1 MKQPI
6 RNIAILAHVDAG
18 KTTLSERILFA
29 AGEIHRPGR
38 VEDGLATM
46 DYMPEE
52 KERGIT
58 IESGVAH
65 FEWKNTWFNFIDTP
79 GHVDFGAE
87 VDMALTAVEGAVLVV
102 SAASGVETQT
112 LASFRKLRESR
123 VRTILFVN
131 KLDNPD
137 YSLDE
142 TLINI
147 EETLG
152 VRPVL
157 MSVPQFKNGKMCA
170 MLDVL
175 SQSRLVHS
183 ESGTEV
189 LDDGWESDAGAAEE
203 RALLKKYYDEAVEFA
218 SNFDDEILSLALEN
232 KPVPPKMLLR
242 GLKAL
247 AASDEY
253 VICYAGSALEGF
265 GIRSLVTALS
275 FFLPEVPTFGENE
288 LGQVIR
294 LRHFRGVGEIS
305 LFRSHVDLLRRDWPA
320 DFEFSRLKA
329 NMLLPVD
336 EIRAGDIY
344 AMVSPFE
351 TELGQVI
358 YLDDNCARRMSRQT
372 KFDMTESNSW
382 YLSEAKVQRRETR
395 DERGERAAGTSL
407 RAEGEAISNA
417 SGNAALNGNAAGTA
431 TGNAAPSISENYLPL
446 LQTRVECV
454 RTEDYAHVERSLSV
468 LARMDPSFRV
478 QKDDGG
484 FWYLHTVGEVQ
495 LDVLLARLKRE
506 FGCEVRAGSPEVR
519 WQERLCREVGPAE
532 NTFQIGPHKMSI
544 SISASPLEGDA
555 HDIRLSAEFMEK
567 APLEILA
574 GVRSALLES
583 TEVGVLGKG
592 PLVGVRFEV
601 HRFEWTEGALP
612 PMIKKCCADAVAKL
626 VKPADVQLYE
636 PVMELSLECPVN
648 FAGLVT
654 GDIQAREGK
663 VKEIEGDGKT
673 HFLKADVPLRKIF
686 GYATGVRSISKGTAL
701 YSMKL
706 LGYRPAMV

>member
-1 MKQPI
+1 MSQPI

-29 AGEIHRPGR
+29 AGEVRRPGR

-65 FEWKNTWFNFIDTP
+65 FEWKDSWFNFIDTP

-87 VDMALTAVEGAVLVV
+87 VDMALSAVEGAVLVV

-112 LASFRKLRESR
+112 IAAFKKLREAG

-137 YSLDE
+137 YSLDD

-147 EETLG
+147 EEILG

-157 MSVPQFKNGKMCA
+157 MTLPQYENGRMTGV
-170 MLDVL
+170 LDVL
-175 SQSRLVHS
+175 SQSRLTHS
-183 ESGTEV
+183 DTGEEV
-189 LDDGWESDAGAAEE
+189 VDDGWNVEDGWDGSRE
-203 RALLKKYYDEAVEFA
+203 LKQHYAEAVEFA
-218 SNFDDEILSLALEN
+218 SNFDDEVLKLAMDG
-232 KPVPPKMLLR
+232 KRVPPKMLLR

-247 AASDEY
+247 ANSDDY
-253 VICYAGSALEGF
+253 ALCYAGSAMEGF
-265 GIRSLVTALS
+265 GVRSLVTALT
-275 FFLPEVPTFGENE
+275 FFLPDVPEFNEGE

-294 LRHFRGVGEIS
+294 LRHFKGVGEIS
-305 LFRSHVDLLRRDWPA
+305 LFRSHTDMERKAWPA
-320 DFEFSRLKA
+320 GFEFSRLKA
-329 NMLLPVD
+329 NLLQPVD
-336 EIRAGDIY
+336 EIRSGDIY
-344 AMVSPFE
+344 AMRTPFE
-351 TELGQVI
+351 TELGQI
-358 YLDDNCARRMSRQT
+358 L
-372 KFDMTESNSW
+372 
-382 YLSEAKVQRRETR
+382 KVTPEGRSDLIPQS
-395 DERGERAAGTSL
+395 DQGERPH
-407 RAEGEAISNA
+407 A
-417 SGNAALNGNAAGTA
+417 S
-431 TGNAAPSISENYLPL
+431 IRDKYQPL
-446 LQTRVECV
+446 LQTRVECLGS
-454 RTEDYAHVERSLSV
+454 EDYHHVEKSLNTLS
-468 LARMDPSFRV
+468 RMDPSFRV

-519 WQERLCREVGPAE
+519 WQERLCRDVGPVE
-532 NTFQIGPHKMSI
+532 NTFQLGPHKI
-544 SISASPLEGDA
+544 SIKLSATPLDSDA
-555 HDIRLSAEFMEK
+555 HDIRLSAEFLET
-567 APLEILA
+567 APREILA

-583 TEVGVLGKG
+583 TEVGILGKG

-601 HRFEWTEGALP
+601 HEFTWTEGALP
-612 PMIKKCCADAVAKL
+612 PMIKKACADAVTKL
-626 VKPADVQLYE
+626 IKPADVQLYE
-636 PVMELSLECPVN
+636 PIMELSLECPVN

-654 GDIQAREGK
+654 GDIQARDGK
-663 VKEIEGDGKT
+663 VKEIGGDGKT
-673 HFLKADVPLRKIF
+673 HFLKAEIPLRKIF

-706 LGYRPAMV
+706 LGYRPATV

>member
-1 MKQPI
+1 MPQSV

-29 AGEIHRPGR
+29 AGEVRRPGK
-38 VEDGLATM
+38 VEEGLATM

-112 LASFRKLRESR
+112 VAAYKKLREAG
-123 VRTILFVN
+123 VRTILYVN

-147 EETLG
+147 EEVLG

-157 MSVPQFKNGKMCA
+157 MTLPEYQDGRMTGV
-170 MLDVL
+170 LDVL

-183 ESGTEV
+183 ESGAEEI
-189 LDDGWESDAGAAEE
+189 DDGWNVEDGWDNSRE
-203 RALLKKYYDEAVEFA
+203 LKKHYAEAVEFA
-218 SNFDDEILSLALEN
+218 SSFDDEILQLAMEG
-232 KPVPPKMLLR
+232 KKVPPKMLLR
-242 GLKAL
+242 GLRELVKSDDYAL
-247 AASDEY
+247 
-253 VICYAGSALEGF
+253 CYAGSAMEGY
-265 GIRSLVTALS
+265 GVRSLITALT
-275 FFLPEVPTFGENE
+275 FFLPEPPQFAEGE

-294 LRHFRGVGEIS
+294 LRHFKGVGEIS
-305 LFRSHVDLLRRDWPA
+305 LFRSHTDMERKAWPA
-320 DFEFSRLKA
+320 GFEFSRLKA
-329 NMLLPVD
+329 NLLQPVD
-336 EIRAGDIY
+336 EIRSGDIY
-344 AMVSPFE
+344 AMRTPFE
-351 TELGQVI
+351 TELGQMI
-358 YLDDNCARRMSRQT
+358 YTD
-372 KFDMTESNSW
+372 
-382 YLSEAKVQRRETR
+382 
-395 DERGERAAGTSL
+395 GTSPSL
-407 RAEGEAISNA
+407 QAEESPSDNA
-417 SGNAALNGNAAGTA
+417 QL
-431 TGNAAPSISENYLPL
+431 SIRDNYKPL
-446 LQTRVECV
+446 LQTRVECLGA
-454 RTEDYAHVERSLSV
+454 EDYAHVEKSLNTLS
-468 LARMDPSFRV
+468 RMDPSFRV
-478 QKDDGG
+478 QHDLDGG

-519 WQERLCREVGPAE
+519 WQERLCHAVGPVE
-532 NTFQIGPHKMSI
+532 NTFQLGPHKI
-544 SISASPLEGDA
+544 SIKLSASPLEGDA
-555 HDIRLSAEFMEK
+555 HDIRLSAEFLET
-567 APLEILA
+567 APREILA

-583 TEVGVLGKG
+583 TEVGILGKG
-592 PLVGVRFEV
+592 ALVGVRFEV
-601 HRFEWTEGALP
+601 QEFSWTEGALP
-612 PMIKKCCADAVAKL
+612 PMIKKACGDAVLKL

-636 PVMELSLECPVN
+636 PVMELSVECPVN

-654 GDIQAREGK
+654 GDIQSRDGK
-663 VKEIEGDGKT
+663 VKEIAGDGKT

-706 LGYRPAMV
+706 LGYRSATV

>member
-1 MKQPI
+1 VTQPV

-29 AGEIHRPGR
+29 AGEVRRPGK
-38 VEDGLATM
+38 VEEGLATM

-87 VDMALTAVEGAVLVV
+87 VDTALTAVEGAVLVV

-112 LASFRKLRESR
+112 VAAFRKLREAG

-147 EETLG
+147 EEVLG

-157 MSVPQFKNGKMCA
+157 MTLPEYKGGRMSGV
-170 MLDVL
+170 LDVL
-175 SQSRLVHS
+175 SKSRLIHS
-183 ESGTEV
+183 DSGEEVVDDSWPQSGEVSDSTEKI
-189 LDDGWESDAGAAEE
+189 
-203 RALLKKYYDEAVEFA
+203 KKHYAEAVEFA
-218 SNFDDEILSLALEN
+218 SNFDDEVLQLALEG
-232 KPVPPKMLLR
+232 KPVPPKTLLR
-242 GLKAL
+242 GLKELAKNSDYAL
-247 AASDEY
+247 
-253 VICYAGSALEGF
+253 CYAGSAIEGF
-265 GIRSLVTALS
+265 GVRSLTTALS
-275 FFLPEVPTFGENE
+275 FFLPDVPEFADNE

-294 LRHFRGVGEIS
+294 LRHFKGVGEIS
-305 LFRSHVDLLRRDWPA
+305 LFRSHTNMERKEWPA
-320 DFEFSRLKA
+320 GFEFSRLKA
-329 NMLLPVD
+329 NLLQPVD
-336 EIRAGDIY
+336 EIRSGDIY
-344 AMVSPFE
+344 AMRSPFE

-358 YLDDNCARRMSRQT
+358 SLDGTLPEPVEGND
-372 KFDMTESNSW
+372 
-382 YLSEAKVQRRETR
+382 
-395 DERGERAAGTSL
+395 AG
-407 RAEGEAISNA
+407 
-417 SGNAALNGNAAGTA
+417 
-431 TGNAAPSISENYLPL
+431 PSIRDKYQPL
-446 LQTRVECV
+446 LQTRVECLGSD
-454 RTEDYAHVERSLSV
+454 DYHHVEKSLNM
-468 LARMDPSFRV
+468 LGRMDPSFRV

-519 WQERLCREVGPAE
+519 WQERLCRNVGPVE
-532 NTFQIGPHKMSI
+532 NTFQLGPHKI
-544 SISASPLEGDA
+544 SIKLSATPLDGDA
-555 HDIRLSAEFMEK
+555 HDIRLSAEFLET
-567 APLEILA
+567 APREILA

-583 TEVGVLGKG
+583 TEIGVLGKG
-592 PLVGVRFEV
+592 ALVGVCFEV
-601 HRFEWTEGALP
+601 HEFTWTEGALP
-612 PMIKKCCADAVAKL
+612 PMIKKACADAVTKL
-626 VKPADVQLYE
+626 IKPADVQLYE
-636 PVMELSLECPVN
+636 PIMELSLECPVN

-654 GDIQAREGK
+654 GDIQSRDGK
-663 VKEIEGDGKT
+663 VKEIGGDGKT

-706 LGYRPAMV
+706 LGYRPATI

>member
-29 AGEIHRPGR
+29 AGEVHRPGK
-38 VEDGLATM
+38 VEEGLATM

-112 LASFRKLRESR
+112 VASFRKLHESR

-157 MSVPQFKNGKMCA
+157 MAVPEFKNGKMCG

-183 ESGTEV
+183 DSGEEV
-189 LDDGWESDAGAAEE
+189 VDDDWKTDASAAEE
-203 RALLKKYYDEAVEFA
+203 RALLKKYYAEAVEFA
-218 SNFDDEILSLALEN
+218 SNFDDEILTLALDN

-247 AASDEY
+247 AASDDY
-253 VICYAGSALEGF
+253 VICYAGSALEGY
-265 GIRSLVTALS
+265 GVRSLVTALS
-275 FFLPEVPTFGENE
+275 FFLPEVPTFDENE
-288 LGQVIR
+288 LGQVVR

-305 LFRSHVDLLRRDWPA
+305 LFRSHADLLRRDWPTG
-320 DFEFSRLKA
+320 FEFSRLKA

-336 EIRAGDIY
+336 EIRLGDIY
-344 AMVSPFE
+344 AMKSPFE

-358 YLDDNCARRMSRQT
+358 YLDGRGMCD
-372 KFDMTESNSW
+372 ESV
-382 YLSEAKVQRRETR
+382 ER
-395 DERGERAAGTSL
+395 DVVE
-407 RAEGEAISNA
+407 
-417 SGNAALNGNAAGTA
+417 NAAGDAVETA
-431 TGNAAPSISENYLPL
+431 SPSISENYLPL

-519 WQERLCREVGPAE
+519 WQERLCRAVGPAE

-555 HDIRLSAEFMEK
+555 HDIRLSAEFMEN
-567 APLEILA
+567 APREILA

-706 LGYRPAMV
+706 LGYRPATV

>member
-1 MKQPI
+1 MPQSV

-18 KTTLSERILFA
+18 KTTLSERILFT
-29 AGEIHRPGR
+29 AGEVRRPGK
-38 VEDGLATM
+38 VEEGLATM

-112 LASFRKLRESR
+112 VAAYRKLREAG

-147 EETLG
+147 EEVLG

-157 MSVPQFKNGKMCA
+157 MTLPEYRDGRMTGV
-170 MLDVL
+170 LDVL
-175 SQSRLVHS
+175 SQSRLSHS
-183 ESGTEV
+183 ESGSEEI
-189 LDDGWESDAGAAEE
+189 DDGWNVDDGWDNSAE
-203 RALLKKYYDEAVEFA
+203 LKKHYAEAVEFA
-218 SNFDDEILSLALEN
+218 SSFDDEVLKLAMEG
-232 KPVPPKMLLR
+232 KRVPPKLLLR
-242 GLKAL
+242 GLRELVKSDDYAL
-247 AASDEY
+247 
-253 VICYAGSALEGF
+253 CYAGSAMEGY
-265 GIRSLVTALS
+265 GVRSLITALT
-275 FFLPEVPTFGENE
+275 FFLPEPPEFADGE

-294 LRHFRGVGEIS
+294 LRHFKGVGEIS
-305 LFRSHVDLLRRDWPA
+305 LFRSHADMERKAWPA
-320 DFEFSRLKA
+320 GFEFSRLKA
-329 NMLLPVD
+329 NLLQPVD
-336 EIRAGDIY
+336 EIRSGDIY
-344 AMVSPFE
+344 AMRTPFE
-351 TELGQVI
+351 TELGQIINMDGTQVSSCRSPLGQEHP
-358 YLDDNCARRMSRQT
+358 LDHT
-372 KFDMTESNSW
+372 
-382 YLSEAKVQRRETR
+382 
-395 DERGERAAGTSL
+395 
-407 RAEGEAISNA
+407 
-417 SGNAALNGNAAGTA
+417 
-431 TGNAAPSISENYLPL
+431 PSIRDKYKPL
-446 LQTRVECV
+446 LQTRVECLGA
-454 RTEDYAHVERSLSV
+454 EDYAHVEKSLNTLS
-468 LARMDPSFRV
+468 RMDPSFRV
-478 QKDDGG
+478 QHDLDGG

-519 WQERLCREVGPAE
+519 WQERLCHAVGLVE
-532 NTFQIGPHKMSI
+532 NTFQLGPHKI
-544 SISASPLEGDA
+544 SIKLSAIPLEGDA
-555 HDIRLSAEFMEK
+555 HDIRLSAEFLET
-567 APLEILA
+567 APREILA

-583 TEVGVLGKG
+583 TEVGILGKG
-592 PLVGVRFEV
+592 ALVGVCFEV
-601 HRFEWTEGALP
+601 HEFTWTEGALP
-612 PMIKKCCADAVAKL
+612 PMIKKACGDAVIKL

-636 PVMELSLECPVN
+636 PVMELSVECPVN

-654 GDIQAREGK
+654 GDIQSREGK
-663 VKEIEGDGKT
+663 VKEIAGDGKT

-706 LGYRPAMV
+706 LGYRPMSVA

>member
-183 ESGTEV
+183 ESGAEV

-288 LGQVIR
+288 LGQVVR
-294 LRHFRGVGEIS
+294 LRHFRGIGEIS

-320 DFEFSRLKA
+320 GFEFSRLKA

-336 EIRAGDIY
+336 EIRSGDIY

-358 YLDDNCARRMSRQT
+358 YLD
-372 KFDMTESNSW
+372 
-382 YLSEAKVQRRETR
+382 
-395 DERGERAAGTSL
+395 ERGESAGQDATGTSL
-407 RAEGEAISNA
+407 RAEGEAISDA
-417 SGNAALNGNAAGTA
+417 VGAAAPN
-431 TGNAAPSISENYLPL
+431 GNAAPSISENYLPL

-555 HDIRLSAEFMEK
+555 HDIRLSAEFMES
-567 APLEILA
+567 APREILA

-706 LGYRPAMV
+706 LGYRPATV

>member
-1 MKQPI
+1 MSQSV

-29 AGEIHRPGR
+29 AGEVRRPGK
-38 VEDGLATM
+38 VEEGLATM

-87 VDMALTAVEGAVLVV
+87 VDMALSAVEGAVLVV

-112 LASFRKLRESR
+112 VAAYKKLREAG

-147 EETLG
+147 EEVLG

-157 MSVPQFKNGKMCA
+157 MALPEYKSGKIEST
-170 MLDVL
+170 LDVL
-175 SQSRLVHS
+175 SKSRLIHS
-183 ESGTEV
+183 ESGEEV
-189 LDDGWESDAGAAEE
+189 VDDSWPQVGEVSDATEK
-203 RALLKKYYDEAVEFA
+203 LKKHYAEAVEFA
-218 SNFDDEILSLALEN
+218 SNFDDEVLTLAMEG
-232 KPVPPKMLLR
+232 KPVPPKVLLR
-242 GLKAL
+242 GLKELAQSNDYAL
-247 AASDEY
+247 
-253 VICYAGSALEGF
+253 CYAGSAMDGF
-265 GIRSLVTALS
+265 GVRSLITALA
-275 FFLPEVPTFGENE
+275 FFLPDVPDFGSEE

-294 LRHFRGVGEIS
+294 LRHFKGIGEIS
-305 LFRSHVDLLRRDWPA
+305 LFRSHANMERKVWPA
-320 DFEFSRLKA
+320 GFEFSRLKA
-329 NMLLPVD
+329 NLLQPVE
-336 EIRAGDIY
+336 EIRSGDIY
-344 AMVSPFE
+344 AMRAPFE

-358 YLDDNCARRMSRQT
+358 SLDGTIPTCEE
-372 KFDMTESNSW
+372 ESQS
-382 YLSEAKVQRRETR
+382 SIR
-395 DERGERAAGTSL
+395 DR
-407 RAEGEAISNA
+407 
-417 SGNAALNGNAAGTA
+417 
-431 TGNAAPSISENYLPL
+431 YQPL
-446 LQTRVECV
+446 LQTRVECIGA
-454 RTEDYAHVERSLSV
+454 EDFFHVEKSLNTLS
-468 LARMDPSFRV
+468 RMDPSFRV

-506 FGCEVRAGSPEVR
+506 FGCEVKAGSPEVR
-519 WQERLCREVGPAE
+519 WQERLCREVGPVE
-532 NTFQIGPHKMSI
+532 NTFQLGPHKI
-544 SISASPLEGDA
+544 SIKLSATPLEGDA
-555 HDIRLSAEFMEK
+555 HDIRLSAEFLEN
-567 APLEILA
+567 APREILA

-583 TEVGVLGKG
+583 TEIGVLGKG
-592 PLVGVRFEV
+592 ALVGVCFEV
-601 HRFEWTEGALP
+601 HEFTWTEGALP
-612 PMIKKCCADAVAKL
+612 PMIKKACGDAVVKL
-626 VKPADVQLYE
+626 IKPADVKLYE
-636 PVMELSLECPVN
+636 PIMELSLECPVN

-654 GDIQAREGK
+654 GDIQSRDGK
-663 VKEIEGDGKT
+663 VKEIGGDGKT
-673 HFLKADVPLRKIF
+673 HFLKADIPLRKIF

-706 LGYRPAMV
+706 LGYRPATV

>member
-1 MKQPI
+1 MSQPV

-29 AGEIHRPGR
+29 AGEVRRPGK
-38 VEDGLATM
+38 VEEGLATM

-87 VDMALTAVEGAVLVV
+87 VDTALTAVEGAVLVV

-112 LASFRKLRESR
+112 VAAFRKLREAG

-147 EETLG
+147 EEVLG

-157 MSVPQFKNGKMCA
+157 MTLPEYKGGCMSGV
-170 MLDVL
+170 LDVL
-175 SQSRLVHS
+175 SKSRLIHS
-183 ESGTEV
+183 DTGEEVVDDSWPQAGEVSDSTEKIKKHY
-189 LDDGWESDAGAAEE
+189 AEV
-203 RALLKKYYDEAVEFA
+203 VEFA
-218 SNFDDEILSLALEN
+218 SNFDDEVLQLALEG
-232 KPVPPKMLLR
+232 KPVPPKTLLR
-242 GLKAL
+242 GLKELAKSNDYAL
-247 AASDEY
+247 
-253 VICYAGSALEGF
+253 CYAGSAIEGF
-265 GIRSLVTALS
+265 GVRSLTTALS
-275 FFLPEVPTFGENE
+275 FFLPDVPEFADNE

-294 LRHFRGVGEIS
+294 LRHFKGVGEIS
-305 LFRSHVDLLRRDWPA
+305 LFRSHTNMERKEWPA
-320 DFEFSRLKA
+320 GFEFSRLKA
-329 NMLLPVD
+329 NLLQPVD

-344 AMVSPFE
+344 AMRTPFE
-351 TELGQVI
+351 TELGQI
-358 YLDDNCARRMSRQT
+358 L
-372 KFDMTESNSW
+372 
-382 YLSEAKVQRRETR
+382 KVTPEGRSDPIPQS
-395 DERGERAAGTSL
+395 DQGERAHS
-407 RAEGEAISNA
+407 
-417 SGNAALNGNAAGTA
+417 
-431 TGNAAPSISENYLPL
+431 SIRDKYQPL
-446 LQTRVECV
+446 LQTRVECLGA
-454 RTEDYAHVERSLSV
+454 EDYHHVEKSLNV

-506 FGCEVRAGSPEVR
+506 FGCEVKAGSPEVR
-519 WQERLCREVGPAE
+519 WQERLCRNVGPVE
-532 NTFQIGPHKMSI
+532 NTFQLGPHKI
-544 SISASPLEGDA
+544 SIKLSATPLDGDA
-555 HDIRLSAEFMEK
+555 HDIRLSAEFLET
-567 APLEILA
+567 APREILA

-583 TEVGVLGKG
+583 TEIGVLGKG
-592 PLVGVRFEV
+592 PLVGVCFEV
-601 HRFEWTEGALP
+601 HEFTWTEGALP
-612 PMIKKCCADAVAKL
+612 PMIKKACADAVTKL
-626 VKPADVQLYE
+626 IKPADVQLYE

-654 GDIQAREGK
+654 GDIQARDGK
-663 VKEIEGDGKT
+663 VKEIGGDGKT
-673 HFLKADVPLRKIF
+673 HFLKAEVPLRKIF

-706 LGYRPAMV
+706 LGYRPATV

>member
-1 MKQPI
+1 MPI

-29 AGEIHRPGR
+29 AGEVRRPGK
-38 VEDGLATM
+38 VEEGLATM

-87 VDMALTAVEGAVLVV
+87 VDMALGAVEGAVLVV

-112 LASFRKLRESR
+112 VAAFRKLREAG
-123 VRTILFVN
+123 VPVILFIN

-142 TLINI
+142 TLINV
-147 EETLG
+147 EEQLG

-157 MSVPQFKNGKMCA
+157 MALPEYTAGKMSGI
-170 MLDVL
+170 LDVL

-183 ESGTEV
+183 ETGEEV
-189 LDDGWESDAGAAEE
+189 VDEGWNVDDGWDNSRE
-203 RALLKKYYDEAVEFA
+203 LKKHYAEAVEFA
-218 SNFDDEILSLALEN
+218 SSFDDEILKLAMDG
-232 KPVPPKMLLR
+232 KAVAPKLLLR
-242 GLKAL
+242 GLRAL
-247 AASDEY
+247 AKSGEY
-253 VICYAGSALEGF
+253 ALCYAGSALEGY
-265 GIRSLVTALS
+265 GVRSLITALS
-275 FFLPEVPTFGENE
+275 FFLPEVPEFNAGE

-294 LRHFRGVGEIS
+294 LRHFKGVGEIS
-305 LFRSHVDLLRRDWPA
+305 LFRSHTAMLRKEWPA
-320 DFEFSRLKA
+320 GFEFSRLKA
-329 NMLLPVD
+329 NLLVPVE
-336 EIRAGDIY
+336 EIRPGDIY
-344 AMVSPFE
+344 AMRAPFE

-358 YLDDNCARRMSRQT
+358 NLDGTCHPER
-372 KFDMTESNSW
+372 
-382 YLSEAKVQRRETR
+382 SEAESKDLDVPEPQSIREKYR
-395 DERGERAAGTSL
+395 
-407 RAEGEAISNA
+407 
-417 SGNAALNGNAAGTA
+417 
-431 TGNAAPSISENYLPL
+431 PL
-446 LQTRVECV
+446 LQTRVECLGS
-454 RTEDYAHVERSLSV
+454 EDYQHVEKSLNTLS
-468 LARMDPSFRV
+468 RMDPSFRV

-495 LDVLLARLKRE
+495 LEVLLARLKRE

-519 WQERLCREVGPAE
+519 WQERLCREVGPVE
-532 NTFQIGPHKMSI
+532 NTFQVGPHKI
-544 SISASPLEGDA
+544 SIRLSASPLDSEA
-555 HDIRLSAEFMEK
+555 HDIRLSAEFLET
-567 APLEILA
+567 APREILA

-592 PLVGVRFEV
+592 ALVGVRFIV
-601 HRFEWTEGALP
+601 HEFTWTEGALP
-612 PMIKKCCADAVAKL
+612 PMIKKACADAVVKL
-626 VKPADVQLYE
+626 IKPADVRLYE

-654 GDIQAREGK
+654 GDIQSRDGK
-663 VKEIEGDGKT
+663 VKEIGGDGKT
-673 HFLKADVPLRKIF
+673 HFLKAEVPLRKIF

-701 YSMKL
+701 YSMRL
-706 LGYRPAMV
+706 LGYRPAAV

>member
-29 AGEIHRPGR
+29 TGEVHRPGR

-112 LASFRKLRESR
+112 VAAFRKLHESR

-157 MSVPQFKNGKMCA
+157 MSVPQFKNGKMCG

-183 ESGTEV
+183 DIGEETVDE
-189 LDDGWESDAGAAEE
+189 DWATDASAAEE
-203 RALLKKYYDEAVEFA
+203 RALLKKYYAEAVEFV
-218 SNFDDEILSLALEN
+218 SNFDDEILSFALEN

-247 AASDEY
+247 ASSDEY

-265 GIRSLVTALS
+265 GVRSLVTALS
-275 FFLPEVPTFGENE
+275 FFLPEVPTFDENE
-288 LGQVIR
+288 LGQVVR
-294 LRHFRGVGEIS
+294 LRHFRGIGEIS
-305 LFRSHVDLLRRDWPA
+305 LFRSHVDLPRRDWPTG
-320 DFEFSRLKA
+320 FEFSRLKA

-336 EIRAGDIY
+336 EIRSGDIY
-344 AMVSPFE
+344 AMRSPFE

-358 YLDDNCARRMSRQT
+358 RLDADGNVL
-372 KFDMTESNSW
+372 E
-382 YLSEAKVQRRETR
+382 ERRETR
-395 DERGERAAGTSL
+395 DERDVRHPEERSGEGSSEVNYSIGER
-407 RAEGEAISNA
+407 
-417 SGNAALNGNAAGTA
+417 
-431 TGNAAPSISENYLPL
+431 YLPL

-454 RTEDYAHVERSLSV
+454 RVEDYAHVERSLSV

-495 LDVLLARLKRE
+495 LEVLLERLQRE
-506 FGCEVRAGSPEVR
+506 FGCEVRAGKPEVR
-519 WQERLCREVGPAE
+519 WQERLCRNVGPVE

-544 SISASPLEGDA
+544 SISASPLDGDA
-555 HDIRLSAEFMEK
+555 HDIRLSAEFMEN
-567 APLEILA
+567 APREILA

-583 TEVGVLGKG
+583 TENGVLGKG

-654 GDIQAREGK
+654 GDIQAREGR
-663 VKEIEGDGKT
+663 VKEIDGDGRT
-673 HFLKADVPLRKIF
+673 HFLKAEIPLRKIF
-686 GYATGVRSISKGTAL
+686 GYATGVRSISKGTAV
-701 YSMKL
+701 YSLKL
-706 LGYRPAMV
+706 LGYRAATV

>member
-157 MSVPQFKNGKMCA
+157 MSVPQFKDGKMCA

-183 ESGTEV
+183 ESGAEV
-189 LDDGWESDAGAAEE
+189 IDDGWESDAGAAEE

-288 LGQVIR
+288 LGQVVR

-320 DFEFSRLKA
+320 GFEFSRLKA

-336 EIRAGDIY
+336 EIRSGDIY

-382 YLSEAKVQRRETR
+382 YLSEAKVQRREAR
-395 DERGERAAGTSL
+395 DESAAGTSL

-417 SGNAALNGNAAGTA
+417 SGNAALNGNAA
-431 TGNAAPSISENYLPL
+431 PSISGNYLPL

-654 GDIQAREGK
+654 GDIQARDGR

>member
-183 ESGTEV
+183 ESGAEV
-189 LDDGWESDAGAAEE
+189 LDDGWESDASAAEE

-218 SNFDDEILSLALEN
+218 SNFDDEILSLAFEN

-288 LGQVIR
+288 LGQVVR

-320 DFEFSRLKA
+320 GFEFSRLKA

-336 EIRAGDIY
+336 EIRSGDIY

-358 YLDDNCARRMSRQT
+358 YLDGRGM
-372 KFDMTESNSW
+372 
-382 YLSEAKVQRRETR
+382 R
-395 DERGERAAGTSL
+395 DESSMGDAAGDA
-407 RAEGEAISNA
+407 AE
-417 SGNAALNGNAAGTA
+417 NAAGT
-431 TGNAAPSISENYLPL
+431 AAPSISENYLPL

-654 GDIQAREGK
+654 GDIQARDGK

-706 LGYRPAMV
+706 LGYRPATV

>member
-183 ESGTEV
+183 ESGAEV
-189 LDDGWESDAGAAEE
+189 IDDGWESDASAAEE
-203 RALLKKYYDEAVEFA
+203 CALLKKYYDEAVEFA

-288 LGQVIR
+288 LGQVVR

-320 DFEFSRLKA
+320 GFEFSRLKA

-358 YLDDNCARRMSRQT
+358 WLDDNCARRMSRQT

-417 SGNAALNGNAAGTA
+417 SGNAALN
-431 TGNAAPSISENYLPL
+431 GNAAPSISENYLPL

-654 GDIQAREGK
+654 GDIQARDGR

-706 LGYRPAMV
+706 LGYRPATV

>member
-1 MKQPI
+1 MSQSV

-29 AGEIHRPGR
+29 AGEVRRPGK
-38 VEDGLATM
+38 VEEGLATM

-87 VDMALTAVEGAVLVV
+87 VDMALSAVEGAILVV

-112 LASFRKLRESR
+112 VAAYKKLREAG

-147 EETLG
+147 EEVLG

-157 MSVPQFKNGKMCA
+157 MALPEYKSGKIEST
-170 MLDVL
+170 LDVL
-175 SQSRLVHS
+175 SKSRLIHS
-183 ESGTEV
+183 ESGEEV
-189 LDDGWESDAGAAEE
+189 VDDSWPQVGEVSDATEK
-203 RALLKKYYDEAVEFA
+203 LKKHYAEAVEFA
-218 SNFDDEILSLALEN
+218 SNFDDEVLTLAMEG
-232 KPVPPKMLLR
+232 KPVPPKVLLR
-242 GLKAL
+242 GLKELAQSNDYAL
-247 AASDEY
+247 
-253 VICYAGSALEGF
+253 CYAGSAMDGF
-265 GIRSLVTALS
+265 GVRSLITALT
-275 FFLPEVPTFGENE
+275 FFLPDVPDFGSEE

-294 LRHFRGVGEIS
+294 LRHFKGIGEIS
-305 LFRSHVDLLRRDWPA
+305 LFRSHANMERKVWPA
-320 DFEFSRLKA
+320 GFEFSRLKA
-329 NMLLPVD
+329 NLLQPVE
-336 EIRAGDIY
+336 EIRSGDIY
-344 AMVSPFE
+344 AMRAPFE

-358 YLDDNCARRMSRQT
+358 SLDGTIPTCEE
-372 KFDMTESNSW
+372 ESQS
-382 YLSEAKVQRRETR
+382 SIR
-395 DERGERAAGTSL
+395 DR
-407 RAEGEAISNA
+407 
-417 SGNAALNGNAAGTA
+417 
-431 TGNAAPSISENYLPL
+431 YQPL
-446 LQTRVECV
+446 LQTRVECIGA
-454 RTEDYAHVERSLSV
+454 EDFFHVEKSLNTLS
-468 LARMDPSFRV
+468 RMDPSFRV

-506 FGCEVRAGSPEVR
+506 FGCEVKAGSPEVR
-519 WQERLCREVGPAE
+519 WQERLCREVGPVE
-532 NTFQIGPHKMSI
+532 NTFQLGPHKI
-544 SISASPLEGDA
+544 SIKLSATPLEGDA
-555 HDIRLSAEFMEK
+555 HDIRLSAEFLEN
-567 APLEILA
+567 APREILA

-583 TEVGVLGKG
+583 TEIGVLGKG
-592 PLVGVRFEV
+592 ALVGVCFEV
-601 HRFEWTEGALP
+601 HEFTWTEGALP
-612 PMIKKCCADAVAKL
+612 PMIKKACGDAVVKL
-626 VKPADVQLYE
+626 IKPADVKLYE
-636 PVMELSLECPVN
+636 PIMELSLECPVN

-654 GDIQAREGK
+654 GDIQSRDGK
-663 VKEIEGDGKT
+663 VKEIGGDGKT

-706 LGYRPAMV
+706 LGYRPATI

>member
-147 EETLG
+147 EEALG

-183 ESGTEV
+183 ESGAEV
-189 LDDGWESDAGAAEE
+189 IDDGWESDAGAAEE

-275 FFLPEVPTFGENE
+275 FFLPEVPTFDENE
-288 LGQVIR
+288 LGQVVR

-320 DFEFSRLKA
+320 GFEFSRLKA

-382 YLSEAKVQRRETR
+382 YLCEAKVQRREAR
-395 DERGERAAGTSL
+395 DESGERAAGTSL

-417 SGNAALNGNAAGTA
+417 SGNAALN
-431 TGNAAPSISENYLPL
+431 GNAAPSISENYLPL

-654 GDIQAREGK
+654 GDIQARDGR

-706 LGYRPAMV
+706 LGYRPATV

>member
-18 KTTLSERILFA
+18 KTTLSERILFS

-112 LASFRKLRESR
+112 VASFRKLHESR

-157 MSVPQFKNGKMCA
+157 MSVPQFKNGKMCG

-183 ESGTEV
+183 ESDVEV
-189 LDDGWESDAGAAEE
+189 LDDGWESDASAAEE
-203 RALLKKYYDEAVEFA
+203 RALLKKYYAEAVEFA

-242 GLKAL
+242 GLKSL

-265 GIRSLVTALS
+265 GVRSLVTALS
-275 FFLPEVPTFGENE
+275 FFLPEVPTFDENE
-288 LGQVIR
+288 LGQVVR
-294 LRHFRGVGEIS
+294 LRHFRGIGEIS
-305 LFRSHVDLLRRDWPA
+305 LFRSHVDLSRRDWPTG
-320 DFEFSRLKA
+320 FEFSRLKA

-336 EIRAGDIY
+336 EIRSGDIY
-344 AMVSPFE
+344 AMRSPFE

-382 YLSEAKVQRRETR
+382 YLSEAKVQRREAR
-395 DERGERAAGTSL
+395 DERGESATGTSL

-417 SGNAALNGNAAGTA
+417 VGNV
-431 TGNAAPSISENYLPL
+431 APSISENYLPL

-519 WQERLCREVGPAE
+519 WQERLCRAVGPAE

-555 HDIRLSAEFMEK
+555 HDIRLSAEFMEN
-567 APLEILA
+567 APREILA

-706 LGYRPAMV
+706 LGYRPATV

>member
-183 ESGTEV
+183 ESGAEV
-189 LDDGWESDAGAAEE
+189 LDDGWESDASAAEE

-288 LGQVIR
+288 LGQVVR

-320 DFEFSRLKA
+320 GFEFSRLKA

-336 EIRAGDIY
+336 EIRSGDIY

-358 YLDDNCARRMSRQT
+358 YLD
-372 KFDMTESNSW
+372 
-382 YLSEAKVQRRETR
+382 
-395 DERGERAAGTSL
+395 ERGESAAG
-407 RAEGEAISNA
+407 NA
-417 SGNAALNGNAAGTA
+417 VENAAPNGNTAGTA

-654 GDIQAREGK
+654 GDIQARDGK

-706 LGYRPAMV
+706 LGYRPATV